1 MKSTSHKNI
10 SPSALISLKDAL
22 AKIYWYKNDLRSF
35 LNYSLKN
42 KAIISTLNWDD
53 VKYEIVSQLLDRMNR
68 RPDLYLEDMLNLLR
82 NVCDFNDFS
91 HFDRLPGK
99 DCEKHKNYARNSINA
114 LRKNCEGYFDK
125 VESDEKAKVQ
135 REQFR
140 IQQAKTQGYNN
151 KIETFKNQYYSLVT
165 MKDAQQRGYAFETFL
180 NELFNFFDMSP
191 RSSFKINGE
200 QIDGAFTH
208 DNNDYLL
215 EAKWHNSPIAR
226 KEIDIFEAEISRKLK
241 TTLGLFVSINGFVE
255 AVLDSANSYKSIILM
270 DSQDLI
276 QVLERRI
283 TLYDLI
289 LLKRRHAS
297 ETGQIMYRV
306 NA

>member
-1 MKSTSHKNI
+1 MKSTPHKKI

-22 AKIYWYKNDLRSF
+22 SKIYWYKNDLRCF
-35 LNYSLKN
+35 LNYSLNN
-42 KAIISTLNWDD
+42 KAIVSTLNWTD
-53 VKYEIVSQLLDRMNR
+53 VKYEIISQLIDRMNC
-68 RPDLYLEDMLNLLR
+68 RPDLYLEDMLTLLK
-82 NVCDFNDFS
+82 NVCEFNDFS

-99 DCEKHKNYARNSINA
+99 DGEKHKNDAENSIKA
-114 LRKNCEGYFDK
+114 LRKNCEGFFDK
-125 VESDEKAKVQ
+125 MKSNEKAKAH

-140 IQQAKTQGYNN
+140 IQQAKTQDYNN
-151 KIETFKNQYYSLVT
+151 KIENFKNQYYSLVT
-165 MKDAQQRGYAFETFL
+165 MQDSQQRGYALETFL
-180 NELFNFFDMSP
+180 NDLFTFFDMSP

-215 EAKWHNSPIAR
+215 EAKWHSSPIAR
-226 KEIDIFEAEISRKLK
+226 KEIDVFEAEISRKLK
-241 TTLGLFVSINGFVE
+241 TTLGLFVSINGFVD
-255 AVLDSANSYKSIILM
+255 AVLDSSNSYKSIILM

-283 TLYDLI
+283 TLNDLI
-289 LLKRRHAS
+289 LFKRRHAS

-306 NA
+306 ST